1 MFSLEDSRPTFNGER
16 ERERMQQAEEM
27 ENVAQR
33 REGKGEVEKQA
44 GCTWE
49 VRLGGENQARE
60 PEGAA
65 GARAAPYEAWTK
77 GWAIQMKTKIKAKAT

>member
-16 ERERMQQAEEM
+16 ERERMQQAEDM

-49 VRLGGENQARE
+49 VRLGGAGSEVRTRHVNRRVPQE
-60 PEGAA
+60 PGQPRTRP
-65 GARAAPYEAWTK
+65 GLRDGPSR
-77 GWAIQMKTKIKAKAT
+77 